1 MNKGTL
7 VSIIVRTCGKPDVL
21 KNALLSIRK
30 QTYPHI
36 EVVIV
41 EDGPNISEQY
51 IGDNFSDLKYI
62 YHSTGRQMGRTKAGN
77 IGLSLATGKY
87 LNFLDEDDVFL
98 ENHIEVLVR
107 ILTESDADVAFALAE
122 EHQIIVETVEPY
134 VFRVKRKLIRYN
146 YPFNRLLLCY
156 MNYFPIQSIM
166 FSKKIY
172 RQCGGFD
179 EELDLLEDWDLWVR
193 YAMHTDFKKVQTVTS
208 VYYTP
213 YKSDQKKQREIFMHN
228 STDSIIEKHQK
239 YNIELSVAEINRDMD
254 YILNVFNKKGIWFYL
269 KKIRNY
275 LLYKD
280 I

>member
-1 MNKGTL
+1 MNKGAF
-7 VSIIVRTCGKPDVL
+7 VSIIIRTCGKPDVL
-21 KNALLSIRK
+21 NNALQSIRN

-51 IGDNFSDLKYI
+51 IRDNFSDLKYI
-62 YHSTGRQMGRTKAGN
+62 YHSTGRQLGRTKAGN

-98 ENHIEVLVR
+98 ENHIEVLAR
-107 ILTESDADVAFALAE
+107 TLTESDADVAFALAE
-122 EHQIIVETVEPY
+122 EHQIIVESVEPY
-134 VFRVKRKLIRYN
+134 VFRVKRKLVRYN

-166 FSKKIY
+166 FTQKIY
-172 RQCGGFD
+172 RLYGGFD

-193 YAMHTDFKKVQTVTS
+193 YAMYVDFKKAQTVTS

-213 YKSDQKKQREIFMHN
+213 YKSDKKKQREIFMHN